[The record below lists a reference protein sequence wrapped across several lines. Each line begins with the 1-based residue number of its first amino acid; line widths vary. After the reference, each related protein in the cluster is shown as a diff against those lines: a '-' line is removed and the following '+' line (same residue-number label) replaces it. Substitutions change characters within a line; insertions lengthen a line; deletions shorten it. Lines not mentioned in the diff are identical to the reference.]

1 MIPDMPRFLT
11 LSPVIPVVTLQDAG
25 IAAEVARALLKGG
38 IGVIEVTLRHPEGLK
53 SIAAIARD
61 VPHMQVGAGTVLSVE
76 DLNAAAQAGASFA
89 VSPGSTARLRS
100 AARGLPI
107 PWLPA
112 VATPSELMEGL
123 ADGYRHFKFFPA
135 AAAGG
140 IVMLRALH
148 SPFPQVRFCA
158 TGGIDAHNAGEY
170 LRLPNVACVGG
181 SWLVPHD
188 ALERRDFAKIQALAS
203 AAASLRVVAG

>member
-1 MIPDMPRFLT
+1 
-11 LSPVIPVVTLQDAG
+11 
-25 IAAEVARALLKGG
+25 
-38 IGVIEVTLRHPEGLK
+38 VIEVTLRHSEGLK

-61 VPHMQVGAGTVLSVE
+61 VPEMQVGAGTVLSLD
-76 DLNAAAQAGASFA
+76 DLKAAAQAGARFA

-100 AARGLPI
+100 AAREVPI

-140 IVMLRALH
+140 IAMLQALQA
-148 SPFPQVRFCA
+148 PFPEVKFCA
-158 TGGIDAHNAGEY
+158 TGGIDASNARDY
-170 LRLPNVACVGG
+170 LRLPNVVCIGG
-181 SWLVPHD
+181 SWLVPRD
-188 ALERRDFAKIQALAS
+188 ALERRDFANIQQLAS
-203 AAASLRVVAG
+203 QAVSLREGAG